1 MENIEEFEPKPLFG
15 MSKKKPV
22 EIEESLETVERYLD
36 GLVTIPGINWSFGL
50 YSIVGLIPGIGDSAT
65 AVVSFYILAA
75 SVRYGVPKIT
85 LLRMGLNIAIGYVIG
100 VIPILGDAFDFVWKP
115 NNKNMK
121 LLRERATVSAEDA
134 KKGKTSDWLF
144 VFLVILTLI
153 GILVGTVMLSLLVF
167 GTVLKGFWDLFRV

>member
-1 MENIEEFEPKPLFG
+1 MENTEQQRNLFG
-15 MSKKKPV
+15 LSKKKPV

-100 VIPILGDAFDFVWKP
+100 IIPLVGDAFDFVWKP
-115 NNKNMK
+115 NNKNMN
-121 LLRERATVSAEDA
+121 LLRERATVSADEA
-134 KKGKTSDWLF
+134 KNGKKSDWYF
-144 VFLVILTLI
+144 VFAIIAVLI
-153 GILVGTVMLSLLVF
+153 GMLLC
-167 GTVLKGFWDLFRV
+167 TVLLSVFILSQVWVEIVDLFKHL